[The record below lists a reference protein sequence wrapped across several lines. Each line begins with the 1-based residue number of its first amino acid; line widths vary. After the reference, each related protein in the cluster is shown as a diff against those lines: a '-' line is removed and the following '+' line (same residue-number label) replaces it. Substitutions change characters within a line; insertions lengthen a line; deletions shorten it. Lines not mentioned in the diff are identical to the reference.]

1 MQFPIPDPSD
11 LLSDINIRLHAELS
25 TEAGVRYLQ
34 QVNQQLPTPRAAPK
48 TRLLKEKCEPAHITG
63 HFLSLNRDCQ
73 NPKKSKLRF

>member
-11 LLSDINIRLHAELS
+11 LLSDVNIPLRM
-25 TEAGVRYLQ
+25 EAGVRYLQ
-34 QVNQQLPTPRAAPK
+34 QVNQQLPTPGATPK
-48 TRLLKEKCEPAHITG
+48 TRLLKEKYEPAYITG